1 MQLCELPG
9 YGKVTL
15 ALFPFRWYETG
26 RWIIHALKYVS
37 PGDVKWM
44 PHYIEANGHA
54 KAQTFVTYEEARAF
68 STQFNAKIADRAA
81 SLDIDE
87 VLRASLTLKA
97 EKEITVQER
106 LADEECMMFAEALR
120 RNAFAERPQ
129 RADLILPPDLEIL
142 GDALF
147 EQLQEA
153 PYLQIAFFPRY
164 KVALARSG
172 EYDWSHRL
180 NPTKKCAMHCA
191 REKIARG
198 FGLCGTEHWG
208 KTKVEI
214 RSELLPRANKLLQLA
229 SVQKLLIEAKAR
241 GQRVVVVAG
250 FVFWYEESGTPGW
263 TVKTV
268 SGDSASKSG
277 ETLWYE
283 GTIISKNHG
292 RIVVLPYIKEN
303 GQKVQGHTKN
313 SSHEKKALPRH
324 PDEYVEVPFEV
335 LRGDLM
341 IELFGGLPYE

>member
-1 MQLCELPG
+1 MQLSELPG

-26 RWIIHALKYVS
+26 RWLIRALKYVS
-37 PGDVKWM
+37 PSDVTWM
-44 PHYIEANGHA
+44 PHYIEENGHA
-54 KAQTFVTYEEARAF
+54 KGHAFDTYEEARAF
-68 STQFNAKIADRAA
+68 SKEFNAQIADRAA
-81 SLDIDE
+81 SLGIDE
-87 VLRASLTLKA
+87 VLRTSLTLKV

-106 LADEECMMFAEALR
+106 LADEEFVMLTEALR
-120 RNAFAERPQ
+120 RNASAARPH
-129 RADLILPPDLEIL
+129 RSELILPTDLEIL
-142 GDALF
+142 RDMLF

-153 PYLQIAFFPRY
+153 PYLQIVFFHRY
-164 KVALARSG
+164 RVALARSG
-172 EYDWSHRL
+172 EFDWSLRL
-180 NPTKKCAMHCA
+180 NPTKKCAVHCS

-198 FGLCGTEHWG
+198 FGLSGTTHWG
-208 KTKVEI
+208 KTKVQI
-214 RSELLPRANKLLQLA
+214 RAELLPRANKLLQLA

-241 GQRVVVVAG
+241 GQRVVVIAG

-268 SGDSASKSG
+268 SGDSESKSG
-277 ETLWYE
+277 ETIWHE

-313 SSHEKKALPRH
+313 SSHESKALPRH

-335 LRGDLM
+335 LQGDLM

>member
-1 MQLCELPG
+1 M
-9 YGKVTL
+9 T
-15 ALFPFRWYETG
+15 LFPFRWYETG
-26 RWIIHALKYVS
+26 RWIIRALKYVS
-37 PGDVKWM
+37 PGDVRWM
-44 PHYIEANGHA
+44 PHYIEEVGHA
-54 KAQTFVTYEEARAF
+54 NAQTFDTYEKARAF
-68 STQFNAKIADRAA
+68 STQFNAQIADRAA

-87 VLRASLTLKA
+87 VSCASLTLKA

-106 LADEECMMFAEALR
+106 LADKECMMITEALH
-120 RNAFAERPQ
+120 RNASAARPQ
-129 RADLILPPDLEIL
+129 RSDLILPLDLGIL
-142 GDALF
+142 GETLF

-153 PYLQIAFFPRY
+153 PYLQIAFFPKY
-164 KVALARSG
+164 KVALARKG

-180 NPTKKCAMHCA
+180 NPTKKCAIHCS
-191 REKIARG
+191 REKIPRG
-198 FGLCGTEHWG
+198 FGMCGTAHWG

-214 RSELLPRANKLLQLA
+214 RSELLPRANKLLQLV
-229 SVQKLLIEAKAR
+229 SFQKLLNEAKAR
-241 GQRVVVVAG
+241 GQRVVVIAG
-250 FVFWYEESGTPGW
+250 FVFWYEETGTPGW

-268 SGDSASKSG
+268 SGDSAGKSG
-277 ETLWYE
+277 ETLWHE

-292 RIVVLPYIKEN
+292 RIVVLPYIKES